1 MVQGARALTCEH
13 MRARGWASRA
23 PSAPSALEPPRGGAR
38 FCVHAPRVDRVFRN
52 VTGPLPKCRAAR
64 ARALHTLDHPRAC
77 ARARACLEQ
86 RVDRVFRTGLGPLP
100 RCRAACARA
109 LHALAR
115 PRARARARTCLGQT
129 VDRVPRTGLGPL
141 PHPPGALASAG
152 RALRRMLRMV
162 MSHLGRGPR
171 PRRTAVRRSSANS
184 AGACRPGWQRAPWP
198 TLSKRL
204 GDWLADC
211 VFVSVSV
218 AVLGPCVCLR
228 LRGCL
233 CVCACITS
241 RLTLPASLP
250 VRSWTTGPMT
260 HCPAGGSRSKSRPKG
275 VTPSTYPRR
284 SRSRPPP
291 VFSAVRLAVVAV
303 LVAVACLAGGGG
315 ISTSSLRLPRLPLG
329 AALGV
334 PLGLG
339 ACRCQ

>member
-1 MVQGARALTCEH
+1 MRVRVWNRELTEFS
-13 MRARGWASRA
+13 G
-23 PSAPSALEPPRGGAR
+23 LGYPRCPDAEL
-38 FCVHAPRVDRVFRN
+38 CVHAPMRALEHPCACAHARAWLGQMVDRVF
-52 VTGPLPKCRAAR
+52 
-64 ARALHTLDHPRAC
+64 
-77 ARARACLEQ
+77 
-86 RVDRVFRTGLGPLP
+86 
-100 RCRAACARA
+100 
-109 LHALAR
+109 
-115 PRARARARTCLGQT
+115 
-129 VDRVPRTGLGPL
+129 RTGLGPL

-171 PRRTAVRRSSANS
+171 PRRTAVRRSSATS

-198 TLSKRL
+198 TLSKSL

-211 VFVSVSV
+211 VFVSVPV

-228 LRGCL
+228 LRACL
-233 CVCACITS
+233 RACACITS

-284 SRSRPPP
+284 SRSRRPRLLRRPPGRCRRP
-291 VFSAVRLAVVAV
+291 RRCRLPRRR
-303 LVAVACLAGGGG
+303 GGL
-315 ISTSSLRLPRLPLG
+315 STSSLLLPRLPLG
-329 AALGV
+329 AALGS

-339 ACRCQ
+339 ACRRQ